1 VIDRPRGDRSDKS
14 EVKREVS
21 QNAGSVE
28 KRRQNTSYFLAAMT
42 DDYARLRAQASG
54 LGEHFLLTVVGGE
67 D

>member
-1 VIDRPRGDRSDKS
+1 
-14 EVKREVS
+14 VKREVS